1 MATTSHGQESSEST
15 ADDVPISHSIPEE
28 FASTPAAITAESASP
43 QQQSISQENVTDTT
57 TMTTSLEL
65 SDSIEIISLGQVR
78 TLSQMEVEES
88 RAVPLADEDANTSSL
103 SQV

>member
-28 FASTPAAITAESASP
+28 FPSTPAAITAESASP
-43 QQQSISQENVTDTT
+43 QQQQQQSISQENVTDT
-57 TMTTSLEL
+57 TTSLEL